1 MDELKP
7 NATTD
12 ESACDFSHTT
22 FVANLYSY
30 ISGLVWNKL
39 DKMTQNANSVTRG
52 EDLPQILPLI
62 MEMELQ
68 RKYIL
73 AGILKV
79 DIVI

>member
-1 MDELKP
+1 
-7 NATTD
+7 
-12 ESACDFSHTT
+12 
-22 FVANLYSY
+22 
-30 ISGLVWNKL
+30 
-39 DKMTQNANSVTRG
+39 MTQNANTVTRG

-79 DIVI
+79 DIMFSFMMLLVLISFMKYNSILPLELNYEFSF

>member
-1 MDELKP
+1 
-7 NATTD
+7 
-12 ESACDFSHTT
+12 
-22 FVANLYSY
+22 
-30 ISGLVWNKL
+30 
-39 DKMTQNANSVTRG
+39 MTQNANTVTRG

-79 DIVI
+79 DIMFSFMMLLLCSSISFMKYNSILPLEMNYEFSF

>member
-1 MDELKP
+1 
-7 NATTD
+7 
-12 ESACDFSHTT
+12 
-22 FVANLYSY
+22 
-30 ISGLVWNKL
+30 
-39 DKMTQNANSVTRG
+39 MTQNANTVTRG

-79 DIVI
+79 DIMFSFMMLLVGIMKSNSILPLELNYEFSF